1 MQKHL
6 NKNDLLALNRIIQG
20 SCCGG
25 YLVVENPPSRGG
37 DEVQQIDSEDVT
49 LRGLSVGYDKPLVSN
64 INKIIYPGDTIAI
77 LGSSGIGKTT
87 LMRTIAGLIRPLTG
101 QISHNYPKRGGI
113 GYIPQRLGLIRHS
126 TVRSNVSLGART
138 RRSRWYPFWFPLN
151 QKLKDDVDNAM
162 RALKILDIADE
173 PVRILS
179 GGQQRRVAIAR
190 TLAQRPRIILADE
203 FLGELDKENVNS
215 IISAT
220 KKIVDEIGATL
231 VLIEH
236 HEERAIQLADRI
248 WRITE
253 GNLIEEGD
261 SNQ

>member
-1 MQKHL
+1 
-6 NKNDLLALNRIIQG
+6 
-20 SCCGG
+20 
-25 YLVVENPPSRGG
+25 
-37 DEVQQIDSEDVT
+37 
-49 LRGLSVGYDKPLVSN
+49 
-64 INKIIYPGDTIAI
+64 
-77 LGSSGIGKTT
+77 
-87 LMRTIAGLIRPLTG
+87 
-101 QISHNYPKRGGI
+101 
-113 GYIPQRLGLIRHS
+113 
-126 TVRSNVSLGART
+126 
-138 RRSRWYPFWFPLN
+138 
-151 QKLKDDVDNAM
+151 M